1 MKRLIL
7 FVILIVGLMTA
18 FLFSPR
24 LAPELEEQYCVKIHD
39 AWERRVHLIV
49 NCDSR
54 RFLYLA
60 RHPLAV
66 LTLEHRLWQSR
77 PIYPLIG
84 FVLALPI
91 RAVLGPFG
99 GESTVVPEYA
109 AFVVLNAILLAASV
123 ALAQRLLG
131 AGSPLD
137 AWMIFP
143 VTMLLVNE
151 LTKPFFWTPHLQI
164 FNIAVPIGSVALYA
178 WLRPRRGAL
187 SGRQFAGLGLL
198 LGIASLAYGAV
209 IVTAIGAFF
218 CALLGGSS
226 SRTPIAMTTR
236 LRDAGVMVLSFVA
249 PIVAWFFVVVA
260 RLGSFFSRE
269 TEEYRQF
276 VWVLDAAR
284 EGVFVPRLLQHLG
297 TFLDLSIV
305 VTLFPGIAL
314 VIALLIRGA
323 SGATHPQDAAER
335 DLRFGLLLYLIAAVL
350 FFAPMGY
357 YATRNLWSLVPPIV
371 LLLGLELRAL
381 ALATSGRRRT
391 LLSAAL
397 VTISGVYVVYW
408 VVRRGP
414 WA

>member
-1 MKRLIL
+1 MKRLAFAFL
-7 FVILIVGLMTA
+7 LLGLMTA

-24 LAPELEEQYCVKIHD
+24 LAPELEKQFCVKIHD
-39 AWERRVHLIV
+39 VWERRIHWIV
-49 NCDSR
+49 NCDSGE
-54 RFLYLA
+54 FLYLA

-66 LTLEHRLWQSR
+66 LTLDHRLWQSR

-91 RAVLGPFG
+91 RVLLGPFG

-109 AFVVLNAILLAASV
+109 AFVLLNAMLLMASV
-123 ALAQRLLG
+123 ALVRRLLR
-131 AGSPLD
+131 ADSPLD

-164 FNIAVPIGSVALYA
+164 FNIAVPIGSIALYA
-178 WLRPRRGAL
+178 WLRPRRARL

-218 CALLGGSS
+218 CALLGDASA
-226 SRTPIAMTTR
+226 RTPIAMGTR
-236 LRDAGVMVLSFVA
+236 LRDAGVLLVSFVA
-249 PIVAWFFVVVA
+249 PIVAWFLVVVA
-260 RLGSFFSRE
+260 RVGSFFSRE
-269 TEEYRQF
+269 TADYRQF
-276 VWVLDAAR
+276 VWMLDAAR
-284 EGVFVPRLLQHLG
+284 EGVFVPRLLQHLE
-297 TFLDLSIV
+297 TFLDRSLS

-314 VIALLIRGA
+314 VIAMLIRGG
-323 SGATHPQDAAER
+323 SGATHPQDGAER
-335 DLRFGLLLYLIAAVL
+335 DLRCGVLLYLTAAVL

-357 YATRNLWSLVPPIV
+357 YASRNLWSLVPPLV

-381 ALATSGRRRT
+381 VSATSGRRRT